1 MSINR
6 RNFLKKTSLSTAA
19 IASTPL
25 FSGYDSEVNNLSPS
39 GGLYMGDFAAQKLSK
54 IRAAFIGLGSRGGG
68 HLNFFAG
75 LPGAEV
81 VAISDLYEDKVK
93 EKLKNVA
100 NDLKISAQRVSY
112 IQKQICI
119 KLKDKFQLKYSH
131 VTKS

>member
-54 IRAAFIGLGSRGGG
+54 IRAAFIGVGSRGGG

-75 LPGAEV
+75 LPDTV
-81 VAISDLYEDKVK
+81 LYFFCGEGKRT
-93 EKLKNVA
+93 KNPKSQVIRHHKKR
-100 NDLKISAQRVSY
+100 DPSWSWTRQRT
-112 IQKQICI
+112 Q
-119 KLKDKFQLKYSH
+119 
-131 VTKS
+131 